1 MTPTTHAAARRAR
14 NCAARRRGAMCSS
27 RARTAIVLP
36 IAASPV
42 HAAAHYNLAVLY
54 DERGSLALSLDHYN
68 VFLRQAG
75 PERAALL
82 AEVQQRVRA
91 IEPRLQGATN

>member
-1 MTPTTHAAARRAR
+1 MGDDDEAGTDGPVELQHQIDHALRRVTVQVARGLVAQ
-14 NCAARRRGAMCSS
+14 
-27 RARTAIVLP
+27 
-36 IAASPV
+36 
-42 HAAAHYNLAVLY
+42 HAGGPRDQSAG
-54 DERGSLALSLDHYN
+54 ERGSLALSLDHYN